1 MKIFKRI
8 YYPVMAALVVL
19 MLVLGIVDSHVG
31 GGSGLKKSQV
41 DSAMRYA
48 SQLAGGAN
56 RNEHDSSNR

>member
-31 GGSGLKKSQV
+31 GGSGLKKSQEL
-41 DSAMRYA
+41 
-48 SQLAGGAN
+48 QTC
-56 RNEHDSSNR
+56 ESSILTSVQDKIDINKL